1 MPEESSVDKGLLNEA
16 ILLLGKTYNQPKG
29 QHVESAISLLQKSL
43 HGASKPLTAIKARE
57 VPDAATDFI
66 ESGVDW
72 FDSWFSGGGRFGE
85 LLLYGATPHGGKTH
99 LLVWTG
105 SQFLLEGYRVLSI
118 IGEDLL
124 ADVREYY
131 ALGTGGCD
139 EALDNLWL
147 ADMQDMRF
155 GVAEVETVYESLK
168 TEGVPP
174 DIIVI
179 DHVDLMKTVGG
190 KADWEGVS
198 DVMADLK
205 IFAKRTN
212 TFVVTASQA
221 NFGKDIKGMER
232 FYRAKVGKAGNA
244 DLIVMVNDTID
255 LDDGVM
261 EYEVERL
268 KARGR
273 KRIYG
278 VTKQKTLLC
287 NWGKMSIK
295 DISQGG

>member
-1 MPEESSVDKGLLNEA
+1 MADKIGINKEQLNDA
-16 ILLLGKTYNQPKG
+16 IILLGKTYNQPKS
-29 QHVESAISLLQKSL
+29 QHIEAAIALLQKSL
-43 HGASKPLTAIKARE
+43 HGANKPLTAIQAKD
-57 VPDAATDFI
+57 VPDAEENFLQT
-66 ESGVDW
+66 GVPW
-72 FDSWFSGGGRFGE
+72 FDEWFSGGGRKQE

-105 SQFLLEGYRVLSI
+105 CQFLLEGCKVLSVV
-118 IGEDLL
+118 GEDLL
-124 ADVREYY
+124 SDVREYY
-131 ALGTGGCD
+131 MLGTGGVT

-155 GVAEVETVYESLK
+155 GVPEVEAVYESLK
-168 TEGVPP
+168 AAQNAP
-174 DIIVI
+174 DVIII
-179 DHVDLMKTVGG
+179 DHVDLMKTPAG

-221 NFGKDIKGMER
+221 NFSKETKGMER

-244 DLIVMVNDTID
+244 DLIIMVNDTID
-255 LDDGVM
+255 LEEGIM

-273 KRIYG
+273 KRIHG

-287 NWGKMSIK
+287 DWGKMKIS
-295 DISQGG
+295 DITG

>member
-1 MPEESSVDKGLLNEA
+1 MTDINKEMLSDAV
-16 ILLLGKTYNQPKG
+16 ILLGKTFNQPKK
-29 QHVESAISLLQKSL
+29 QHVEAAISLLQKSM
-43 HGASKPLTAIKARE
+43 HGASKPLTAIKAKD
-57 VPDAATDFI
+57 VPEAAADFI
-66 ESGVDW
+66 KSGVRWYDDW
-72 FDSWFSGGGRFGE
+72 WSGGVRKGE

-131 ALGTGGCD
+131 TIGVGGIQ
-139 EALDNLWL
+139 EVLDNLWL

-155 GVAEVETVYESLK
+155 GVPEVEAVYESLK
-168 TEGVPP
+168 AEDSTP
-174 DIIVI
+174 DIVVI
-179 DHVDLMKTVGG
+179 DHVDLMKTAAG
-190 KADWEGVS
+190 KADWEGVT

-212 TFVVTASQA
+212 TFVITASQA
-221 NFGKDIKGMER
+221 NFGRDIKGMER
-232 FYRAKVGKAGNA
+232 FHRAKVGKAGNA
-244 DLIVMVNDTID
+244 DLIIMVNDTID
-255 LDDGVM
+255 LEDGMM

-273 KRIYG
+273 KRIHG
-278 VTKQKTLLC
+278 ITKQKTLLC
-287 NWGKMSIK
+287 NWGKMSVK
-295 DISQGG
+295 DITNGG